1 MTEYQGHSIKSA
13 PVPNWNYRGRG
24 FANILRMGHCAPA
37 VMQTLLDV
45 TSTEKEWLVNISA
58 GLPGG
63 IGNTGYECGGV
74 TSPLVMLG
82 ILHGL
87 RQVERGLPIIF
98 DKGHAL
104 MSNFLSCH
112 HTLQCREIR
121 GKERFPRHC
130 IGPVTRSP
138 ENYLASLDG
147 NHTES
152 IPKVRREGYARLY
165 SHMAENELH
174 CAQAVLNQLGYKP
187 AENQE
192 LFDAVAAF
200 TGGTIFMGGTCS
212 AFTAGVMAIGLRKG
226 EIENS
231 YPRVIRMLAIM
242 ASGRNAFDEG
252 LNKFNQSMNRG
263 YRLSRWFGREFGS
276 TQCQSITQSRFSEA
290 AGVSNYIESDCANR
304 CRGIAGKVAEKVQM
318 MLA

>member
-1 MTEYQGHSIKSA
+1 MTEAMWGQ
-13 PVPNWNYRGRG
+13 RGKA
-24 FANILRMGHCAPA
+24 FANLLKMGHCAPA
-37 VMQTLLDV
+37 AMRTLLDM
-45 TSTEKEWLVNISA
+45 STPEKEWLVRLSA

-63 IGNTGYECGGV
+63 IGNTGNECGGV

-82 ILHGL
+82 IEYGL
-87 RQVERGLPIIF
+87 RQVEQGLPIIF

-104 MSNFLSCH
+104 MRNFVECH
-112 HTLQCREIR
+112 HTMQCREIR

-138 ENYLASLDG
+138 EIYLACLDG

-152 IPKVRREGYARLY
+152 IPEERREGYARLY
-165 SHMAENELH
+165 SHMVENELH
-174 CAQAVLNQLGYKP
+174 CAQAVLIQLGYKP

-200 TGGTIFMGGTCS
+200 SGGTIFMGRTCS
-212 AFTAGVMAIGLRKG
+212 AFSAGVMAVGLRKG

-231 YPRVIRMLAIM
+231 YPRVMRMLAIM
-242 ASGRNAFDEG
+242 TAGGNAFDEG

-263 YRLSRWFGREFGS
+263 YRLSRWFSREFGS
-276 TQCQSITQSRFSEA
+276 TQCQAITQCTFSEA
-290 AGVSNYIESDCANR
+290 VGVSQYIEGECINR
-304 CRGIAGKVAEKVQM
+304 CKVIAGKVAERVRV

>member
-1 MTEYQGHSIKSA
+1 
-13 PVPNWNYRGRG
+13 
-24 FANILRMGHCAPA
+24 MGHCAPA

-45 TSTEKEWLVNISA
+45 SSTEKECLVKLSA

-63 IGNTGYECGGV
+63 IGNTGFECGAL

-82 ILHGL
+82 TVYGL
-87 RQVERGLPIIF
+87 RQVERGLPIIY

-104 MSNFLSCH
+104 MRNFLSCH
-112 HTLQCREIR
+112 QTLQCREIR

-138 ENYLASLDG
+138 ENFLACLDG

-152 IPKVRREGYARLY
+152 IPEERREGYARLY

-174 CAQAVLNQLGYKP
+174 CAQAVLIQLGYQQ

-200 TGGTIFMGGTCS
+200 SGGTIFMGGTCS
-212 AFTAGVMAIGLRKG
+212 AFTAGVMAIGLSRG

-231 YPRVIRMLAIM
+231 YPRVMRMLAIM
-242 ASGRNAFDEG
+242 TAGGNAFDEK

-263 YRLSRWFGREFGS
+263 FRLSRWFSREFGS
-276 TQCQSITQSRFSEA
+276 TQCESITQSSFSEA
-290 AGVSNYIESDCANR
+290 AGVSSYVESDCATR
-304 CRGIAGKVAEKVQM
+304 CKGIAAKVAEKIQM